1 MPAAAN
7 ITANITNVSGATLPS
22 GAEVGAAGIIVAL
35 VLIIGLPILMFV
47 FGFIWN
53 ALFALFYNYIV
64 TRVAKIQLDFG
75 QITGSLH
82 ELKHIPVL
90 PTALA
95 IALVFTLLGLIS
107 GILSGNYGE
116 FILYRKIVGIFGK
129 DYVFTNVYL
138 DNKNTDHTEVDVI
151 ALSNHGIYVFEMKN
165 YSGYIYGSEKDQYWT
180 QVLNKYSKHKF
191 YNPLRQNYAHIKAI
205 EKYLE
210 LNENEIIPV
219 VVFSNNSKLSKIN
232 VKKENHIIQIKDLNR
247 LINSNAKSDF
257 IDIPVIR
264 RKEISV
270 KLIERSNMPQ
280 EIKNKH
286 IEQVTNLQEKTLLE

>member
-1 MPAAAN
+1 MARRRKQ
-7 ITANITNVSGATLPS
+7 SGF
-22 GAEVGAAGIIVAL
+22 E
-35 VLIIGLPILMFV
+35 LIIELIASILITLTIIISRVILFV
-47 FGFIWN
+47 YDVITIFTSKYYIKSGNGFFKTYFN
-53 ALFALFYNYIV
+53 
-64 TRVAKIQLDFG
+64 K
-75 QITGSLH
+75 
-82 ELKHIPVL
+82 
-90 PTALA
+90 
-95 IALVFTLLGLIS
+95 
-107 GILSGNYGE
+107 GNYGE

-280 EIKNKH
+280 EIKNNTFRINKNH
-286 IEQVTNLQEKTLLE
+286 YCLYLL